1 MRIRQKKSLVEQAAD
16 YVEAAV
22 EKAGPILADAKD
34 KAGPALADARD
45 RAVAKAAPTLV
56 DARDRATP
64 LIAQGAALAADKA
77 SRAADLAATKAAQG
91 KELASTKATE
101 LTGKP
106 KKKHR
111 LRKLLV
117 FTGLAAA
124 LGFVVKKFTSSS
136 DDGTWQSSYSPTPPP
151 SPTSET
157 PIFDAAQAASDEPV
171 ANDEGGAG
179 PDEAIAD
186 AVEEQHPV
194 TTPDEP
200 ADVVEVEPGEAPA
213 EKP

>member
-91 KELASTKATE
+91 KELASTNATE